1 MAEMRPKCDTLRIAA
16 RHWFCNLLP
25 GVKMLFPMVVAAT
38 VWAGLPAQNDPE
50 LELEKAI
57 NREVVVGDLAGAI
70 EQYKMVVALKG
81 VPRDLA
87 ARALLG
93 LARCQ
98 EKLGHR
104 AEARASYQRL
114 IADYS
119 DQAPIVS
126 RARARLAGWEDSLP
140 GPRNLRFE
148 QGIAGKVPPGWIVPA
163 LPKDADSLAELR
175 RTGCRTGAGCAIVRV
190 PANAPSPYSTLMQSF
205 SAIAYR
211 GHTVRLRAWVR
222 VGSGDPQDRAQMFL
236 SVDRPNRQ
244 TGFLDNMSDRP
255 VRSAEW
261 TRCEIVAPVDADAT
275 FINFGFM
282 SIGKGAVWVDEVSFE
297 IIR

>member
-1 MAEMRPKCDTLRIAA
+1 MLIAMA
-16 RHWFCNLLP
+16 
-25 GVKMLFPMVVAAT
+25 VAAT

-70 EQYKMVVALKG
+70 EQYKIVAAQKS
-81 VPRDLA
+81 VPKDLA

-98 EKLGHR
+98 EKLGR
-104 AEARASYQRL
+104 RVEARASYQRL

-119 DQAPIVS
+119 GQAPIVTQ
-126 RARARLAGWEDSLP
+126 ARARLAGWEDSLP

-148 QGIAGKVPPGWIVPA
+148 QGTAGKVPPGWIVPA
-163 LPKDADSLAELR
+163 LPKDADSMAELH

-190 PANAPSPYSTLMQSF
+190 PDNAPSPVSSLMQSF
-205 SAIAYR
+205 SAAAYR
-211 GHTVRLRAWVR
+211 GRTVRLRAWIR
-222 VGSGDPQDRAQMFL
+222 VESADPQDRAQMFL

-255 VRSAEW
+255 IRSAEW
-261 TRCEIVAPVDADAT
+261 TRCEIVAPVVGDAT

-297 IIR
+297 ISR